1 MSSPTLTVPDRVQQ
15 MPAGRQ
21 AHRASASSMILLI
34 ITAVL
39 GFLAM
44 TWPLFVKPDAALLG
58 ENSVRSSTAV
68 FMMAGLL
75 LVLLALTIA
84 QLSNDDLDVKAVAML
99 GVLTAVGAVLRPLS
113 AGTAGV
119 ELIWAMIIL
128 GSRVYGPGFGFLLGN
143 STMFASALL
152 TGGVGPWLPYQMVGA
167 GFVGLG
173 AGLLPKLRGA
183 AEIVTLAVYGFIA
196 AFFYGILLDLAFWPF
211 YFKGTDAA
219 FDPHVGILE
228 NLHRFFIVNLV
239 TGMGWNLGR
248 AITNVVFIA
257 VLGTPILKV
266 LRRAAR
272 RASFAVNA

>member
-1 MSSPTLTVPDRVQQ
+1 MTTTEEAIESRSTTAGRTRLRPSMSS
-15 MPAGRQ
+15 
-21 AHRASASSMILLI
+21 SLLLA

-39 GFLAM
+39 GFFAM
-44 TWPLFVKPDAALLG
+44 TWPLFVRPDAALLG

-75 LVLLALTIA
+75 VVLLALTVA
-84 QLSNDDLDVKAVAML
+84 QLSNEDLDVKAVAML

-113 AGTAGV
+113 AGTAGI
-119 ELIWAMIIL
+119 ELVWAMIIL
-128 GSRVYGPGFGFLLGN
+128 GGRVFGAGFGFLLGN
-143 STMFASALL
+143 STLFASALL

-183 AEIVTLAVYGFIA
+183 GEIIMLAVYGFVA
-196 AFFYGILLDLAFWPF
+196 AFCYGVLLDLAFWPF

-219 FDPHVGILE
+219 FDPNVGIVE
-228 NLHRFFIVNLV
+228 NLHRFLVVNLV

-248 AITNVVFIA
+248 AITNVTFIA
-257 VLGTPILKV
+257 VLGPAILKV

-272 RASFAVNA
+272 RASFG